1 MKPTAFIIQSR
12 HKLKRAIL
20 LIPTNRKSALAR
32 RKTYF
37 GLTAY
42 VFLFFEIILI
52 YFFWSDGKKPQLSIN
67 LF

>member
-42 VFLFFEIILI
+42 VFLFFRN
-52 YFFWSDGKKPQLSIN
+52 YFNIFFSVRWEKASIKY
-67 LF
+67 